1 MQKALLLLEDGTV
14 FEGQAHGS
22 VHTVSGEICFT
33 TSMAG
38 YYETLTDPSYANQ
51 VVVFTHTHIG
61 NYGVIESLESESTQ
75 IQCKAFVCKNF
86 SEIYSPREG
95 AISLQ
100 KLLDKQNIPAISGID
115 TRILVR
121 KIRTKGAMNAVLST
135 DAHQTPESL
144 RAIFKDT
151 PTMEGLGLAHL
162 VSTPSPYTLRPQVT
176 PTATVAV
183 IDYGMKKSIAEQL
196 LELACLVK
204 VFPQDTPPE
213 VLLAEQ
219 PDGILLSN
227 GPGDPAAMKQNIV
240 FIQKL
245 LEANIPMMGICLGY
259 QLLGLAVGC
268 NTYKMHHGH
277 RGSNHPVKN
286 LINNRCEIT
295 SQNHGFAISPE
306 YLPQNIKI
314 THINLNDQTLEGFQL
329 TDKPAFGVQYH
340 PEASPGP
347 HDSRY
352 LFQQF
357 LQWMKN

>member
-22 VHTVSGEICFT
+22 THTVSGEICFT

-61 NYGVIESLESESTQ
+61 NYGVIDALEQESSK

-86 SEIYSPREG
+86 SDTFSPREG

-100 KLLDKQNIPAISGID
+100 KILEKQNIPAISGID
-115 TRILVR
+115 TRMLVK
-121 KIRTKGAMNAVLST
+121 KIRTQGAMNAVLST
-135 DAHQTPESL
+135 DTRQTRESL
-144 RAIFKDT
+144 LVILKDT
-151 PTMEGLGLAHL
+151 PSMGGLALAHW
-162 VSTPSPYTLRPQVT
+162 VSTPEPFELHPQTT
-176 PTATVAV
+176 PSVKVAIV
-183 IDYGMKKSIAEQL
+183 DYGIKKSIAEQL
-196 LELACLVK
+196 LEHSCQVK
-204 VFPQDTPPE
+204 VFPQDTPAE
-213 VLLAEQ
+213 VIISEQ

-227 GPGDPAAMKQNIV
+227 GPGDPAAMKQNVLI
-240 FIQKL
+240 IQEL

-306 YLPQNIKI
+306 SLPQNLKI

-329 TDKPAFGVQYH
+329 TDKPVFGVQYH

-352 LFQQF
+352 LFHQF